1 MEQYTVQ
8 PGDSLWKI
16 SRRFGVEINDLNS
29 INGLNTKAKQHIIHP
44 GQMLVLPSKE
54 KTYDTQL
61 NLNICD
67 LRWRPLKDTKLKLTF
82 DGKTRDYIT
91 DGNGSVAGILIEDST
106 KGIKVELQHLDKKQF
121 IVIANHPKAPL
132 GNKTL
137 RISSREMVVK
147 GSTLVKTGTQQST
160 KQQEKEKA
168 KNNNTPLTIP
178 ATPSKSTP
186 NKLPASQTLPIN
198 QTTRTEG
205 GIPTSVSNIG
215 NVSEGLILPPLA
227 EKYRSYIIET
237 AKKYDFLPEGLA
249 ALIYAESRW
258 KANATNTIGSGA
270 VGLGQFKPVTW
281 LVMSTNAQ
289 SKVYKYL
296 TKKYAYQTI
305 IYKNEGLYGT
315 VISPTG
321 EVKEEEIN
329 KEVVLSLRSNEEYN
343 IDMIGLYDRQGIDNL
358 SKRLSSVSSLCPDEL
373 VKLAYLIHMN
383 GESGAYDIIMNKKIT
398 GEKYKIYS
406 ESSFQTRLQ
415 SNVNN
420 REKEKRYLSI
430 DETYRTAFI
439 AWMVNFYNA
448 TVVPEH
454 FRLKPTGKTYSIKD
468 IIKKLNPDFNVK
480 TDLPA
485 LRTQTSSSNAR
496 VNQSANTGTPANT
509 STSSST
515 VTTSNTPARAD
526 SSAIIQWRNPLA
538 ICRIRTHGLRSARS
552 ASFGSSVRIGA
563 NGAPR
568 AHQGVDIAAEPGTP
582 IYAVADGRVAFIT
595 NRGDYGQQLCIVVQ
609 ADDLPLSKKSLCH
622 NLREVYFFYAHLSEV
637 SLNLSLHSPINS
649 GDCIGKTGSTG
660 NASRMTSIA
669 RGAHLHF
676 EVRTRNPSRAG
687 MLDRIDPVPFIDG
700 FNYP

>member
-1 MEQYTVQ
+1 MEQYIVQ

-16 SRRFGVEINDLNS
+16 SRRFGVQINDLNS
-29 INGLNTKAKQHIIHP
+29 INGLNTNAKQHIIHP
-44 GQMLVLPSKE
+44 GQILVLPSKE

-67 LRWRPLKDTKLKLTF
+67 LRWRPLKDVRLKLTF
-82 DGKTRDYIT
+82 DGKIHDYIT
-91 DGNGSVAGILIEDST
+91 DGNGFLTGILIEDST

-137 RISSREMVVK
+137 KINSREMVVK

-160 KQQEKEKA
+160 KQQEKEKT
-168 KNNNTPLTIP
+168 KNNNTLPT
-178 ATPSKSTP
+178 TPVARSTP
-186 NKLPASQTLPIN
+186 AANKSQKHQTLPIN

-215 NVSEGLILPPLA
+215 NVSEGLLLPPEA

-237 AKKYDFLPEGLA
+237 AKKYNFLPEGLA

-258 KANATNTIGSGA
+258 KANAINTIGSGA

-281 LVMSTNAQ
+281 LVMSTNSQ

-296 TKKYAYQTI
+296 TKKYSYQTI
-305 IYKNEGLYGT
+305 TYKNERLYGT
-315 VISPTG
+315 VISPTE
-321 EVKEEEIN
+321 EVIEDEIN

-343 IDMIGLYDRQGIDNL
+343 IDMIGLYDRQGVDNIG
-358 SKRLSSVSSLCPDEL
+358 KRLSSVSSLGPDEL

-383 GESGAYDIIMNKKIT
+383 GESGAYDIIMNKKVT
-398 GEKYKIYS
+398 EKKYKIYS

-439 AWMVNFYNA
+439 AWMVVFYDA

-480 TDLPA
+480 TNLPS
-485 LRTQTSSSNAR
+485 LGTQTSSNNAR
-496 VNQSANTGTPANT
+496 VNQPVSTNTPANT
-509 STSSST
+509 SSRNATTSS
-515 VTTSNTPARAD
+515 TSAGAN
-526 SSAIIQWRNPLA
+526 SSSPIQWCNPLVV
-538 ICRIRTHGLRSARS
+538 CHIRTHGLRSARS

-568 AHQGVDIAAEPGTP
+568 PHQGVDIAAEPGTP

-609 ADDLPLSKKSLCH
+609 VDDLPLSKKSLCH

-637 SLNLSLHSPINS
+637 SLNLSPHSPINS
-649 GDCIGKTGSTG
+649 GDYIGKTGSTG

-687 MLDRIDPVPFIDG
+687 MLDRIDPIPFIDG

>member
-29 INGLNTKAKQHIIHP
+29 INGLNTKAQQHIIHP
-44 GQMLVLPSKE
+44 GQVLVLPSKE
-54 KTYDTQL
+54 KAYDTQL

-67 LRWRPLKDTKLKLTF
+67 LRWRPLKNTRLKLTF

-168 KNNNTPLTIP
+168 KNNNPSQTKP
-178 ATPSKSTP
+178 AAHSKSIP
-186 NKLPASQTLPIN
+186 NKPPTSRTLPIN

-215 NVSEGLILPPLA
+215 NVSEGLLLPPQA

-289 SKVYKYL
+289 SKVYRYL
-296 TKKYAYQTI
+296 TKKYSYQTI
-305 IYKNEGLYGT
+305 IYKNERLYGT

-329 KEVVLSLRSNEEYN
+329 KEVVLSLRSDEEYN
-343 IDMIGLYDRQGIDNL
+343 IDMIGLYDRQGIDNI
-358 SKRLSSVSSLCPDEL
+358 SKKLSSVSSLCPDEL

-383 GESGAYDIIMNKKIT
+383 GESGAYDIIMNKKVT
-398 GEKYKIYS
+398 GTKYKIYS

-415 SNVNN
+415 SNLNN

-439 AWMVNFYNA
+439 AWMVDFYNA

-480 TDLPA
+480 TDLPP
-485 LRTQTSSSNAR
+485 LSTQTSSSNAR
-496 VNQSANTGTPANT
+496 VNPSAN
-509 STSSST
+509 TSSST
-515 VTTSNTPARAD
+515 ATTSNTPARPN
-526 SSAIIQWRNPLA
+526 AIIQWCNPLA

-552 ASFGSSVRIGA
+552 ASFGNSVRTYA
-563 NGAPR
+563 NGAPK

-609 ADDLPLSKKSLCH
+609 VDDLPLSKKSLCH

-637 SLNLSLHSPINS
+637 SLNLSRHSPINS

-660 NASRMTSIA
+660 NASGMTTIV